1 MALTPSNMLPLG
13 TKAPDFYLMDTL
25 SDKRLYL
32 NDLNDL
38 KGKKGTVILFI
49 CNHCP
54 YAIHVNRYF

>member
-13 TKAPDFYLMDTL
+13 TKAHDFYLMDTL

-32 NDLNDL
+32 NDL
-38 KGKKGTVILFI
+38 KGKKDTVILFI